1 MQAGPSTTA
10 RLTNHENKH
19 RNSNQKCEGIMA
31 SGEVFLS
38 TDSVEPALRDEYWRQ
53 VTRPIVDTAPIAG
66 HADARLAGTLA
77 SRMLGELL
85 MWRTS
90 FNAQQYRRDR
100 RTIQQ
105 SGFDQ
110 YLVQL
115 VRSGS
120 FDGNF
125 NGVDVHAGP
134 GDIYI
139 IDLGQPMVGRVD
151 AGEAVAVFVPR
162 EGLEKASGGRDLH
175 GVVLSAKRAITGL
188 LADYL
193 VGMYA
198 LNEQVSQA
206 QSVAVQDAMMALLA
220 AALSGAESPGGKRPG
235 AHGAA
240 LRTRIVQHIAQHV
253 TDRTLGPDALIAHFR
268 ISRAH
273 LYRVF
278 EADGGVARFIR
289 DRRLDL
295 AYRALVDPRSTGQ
308 TIKEVAFRYGFSSSD
323 MLVRAMRQR
332 FGVTAREIRAAHRE
346 HVAAGHD
353 LSSLHIHFA
362 RHVVTRGRD
371 CRRE

>member
-1 MQAGPSTTA
+1 
-10 RLTNHENKH
+10 
-19 RNSNQKCEGIMA
+19 MA

-38 TDSVEPALRDEYWRQ
+38 TERVEPALRDEYWRQ
-53 VTRPIVDTAPIAG
+53 VTRPIVDTTPIAG
-66 HADARLAGTLA
+66 HGDARLAGTLA

-110 YLVQL
+110 YVVQL

-120 FDGNF
+120 LVGDF
-125 NGVDVHAGP
+125 NGVEVRACP

-139 IDLGQPMVGRVD
+139 IDLGQPLCSRVD
-151 AGEAVAVFVPR
+151 AGESVAVFVPR

-175 GVVLSAKRAITGL
+175 GVVLHANRAITRL

-193 VGMYA
+193 VGMYE
-198 LNEQVSQA
+198 LGEQASPAQA
-206 QSVAVQDAMMALLA
+206 IAVQDAMVALLA
-220 AALSGAESPGGKRPG
+220 AALAEAAAPAGRRPVT
-235 AHGAA
+235 HGAA
-240 LRTRIVQHIAQHV
+240 LRRRIVQHISQHV
-253 TDRTLGPDALIAHFR
+253 TDRDLSPDTLMTHFR

-295 AYRALVDPRSTGQ
+295 AYRALVDPRSNGQ

-332 FGVTAREIRAAHRE
+332 FGATAREIRTEHGEHFEAA
-346 HVAAGHD
+346 HD
-353 LSSLHIHFA
+353 LSSLHVHFA
-362 RHVVTRGRD
+362 RHAVPVIPLQGSRD
-371 CRRE
+371 